1 MVVLPR
7 RRARLD
13 DGGRLLLNKR
23 KQRAYAWVLSVGSGL
38 ALMVTLRTSWLT
50 GEFGYL
56 LPGVPLCFL
65 TAYTW
70 LRFYADE
77 TNIKK

>member
-1 MVVLPR
+1 M
-7 RRARLD
+7 
-13 DGGRLLLNKR
+13 LNKR
-23 KQRAYAWVLSVGSGL
+23 EKRAYAWVLSVGSGI

-56 LPGVPLCFL
+56 LPGVPLYVL

-70 LRFYADE
+70 LRFHADE
-77 TNIKK
+77 TTIKK